1 MFAHT
6 DRAAMVGVFL
16 SLCSLELFR
25 NLEPFKSSSTN
36 LLAYIAQYVV
46 LLTFAAALVLEAGIG
61 EGLSNIAIGSF
72 KKNVY
77 FIYFFILTYI
87 VFVCVCDKGFSVSFL
102 TNTNV
107 LSNLKFES

>member
-1 MFAHT
+1 MYIYIYIRYRRVTFIGVLPLMFAHT

-61 EGLSNIAIGSF
+61 EGLSNIAIGSLK
-72 KKNVY
+72 KKNY
-77 FIYFFILTYI
+77 YIYFY
-87 VFVCVCDKGFSVSFL
+87 
-102 TNTNV
+102 
-107 LSNLKFES
+107 